1 MDPTT
6 TPSGA
11 RSATARAPALA
22 YDNPQ
27 PRLPG
32 SEADAPRQPET
43 FVRRARRVRLGSHH
57 LKTGYLALCTF
68 GRGWV
73 KEEDRIEIRMKRQT
87 MAGELECRSQTL
99 AVLLR
104 DLQAAGV
111 VEFCRSKY
119 HTVVTLFCEPRPRVS
134 AENAPTGA
142 GHATPVGAESAPT
155 DTEHATPVGAESAPT
170 DTEHATSVGAES
182 APTDTEHATSV
193 GAESA
198 PPVGAES
205 APTKVFSTFSKQ
217 QQQDPPS
224 KKQLR
229 GIRSMGAELRAG
241 NVDPFGSDDPQTRAE
256 ADETFRERKRQVTA
270 LRAPASI
277 ARRRRGQRNR
287 PDLTDEE
294 QRVYEASGGNPWAV
308 RRFREDQ
315 AE

>member
-6 TPSGA
+6 TPSRA

-32 SEADAPRQPET
+32 SEADPPRQPET

-134 AENAPTGA
+134 AESAPTGT
-142 GHATPVGAESAPT
+142 G
-155 DTEHATPVGAESAPT
+155 
-170 DTEHATSVGAES
+170 HATSVGAES
-182 APTDTEHATSV
+182 APTGTEHATSVSAESAPTGTEHATSV
-193 GAESA
+193 GALSA

-277 ARRRRGQRNR
+277 ARRRRGQHNR

-308 RRFREDQ
+308 RRFRKD
-315 AE
+315 